1 ERGIILGNTRSAIDQ
16 FCLETRNNIHGL
28 DLNNPDNP
36 FENNTKEIIRRNFK
50 EGRISAKT
58 AAEEL
63 TIYIDEWQDPLMQK
77 FYAESNVSS
86 KIKNKI
92 IDEISGLGISF
103 IKNLELATL
112 KDWLKKNN
120 LKDAGITQ
128 IVTLGH
134 SLGIVDKDYFELI
147 NSEIQPEKWY
157 VSKRDDDD
165 LSIENAKD
173 FSFSNII
180 TMFLFKKE

>member
-1 ERGIILGNTRSAIDQ
+1 
-16 FCLETRNNIHGL
+16 
-28 DLNNPDNP
+28 
-36 FENNTKEIIRRNFK
+36 
-50 EGRISAKT
+50 
-58 AAEEL
+58 
-63 TIYIDEWQDPLMQK
+63 
-77 FYAESNVSS
+77 
-86 KIKNKI
+86 
-92 IDEISGLGISF
+92 EISGLGISF